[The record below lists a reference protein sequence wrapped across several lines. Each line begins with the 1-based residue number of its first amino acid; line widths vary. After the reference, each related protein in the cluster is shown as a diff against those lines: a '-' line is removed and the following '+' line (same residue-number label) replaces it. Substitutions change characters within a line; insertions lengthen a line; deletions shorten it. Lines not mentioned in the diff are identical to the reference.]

1 MAMHHSDGYV
11 PFWVEVN
18 ERRFDKAERDPGRN
32 FKSTLHPIR
41 VYPRLAQGDDTLANV
56 LGRVSAVSKL
66 FAMTDTVLA
75 EVRDPKFKL
84 ATRLPLTT
92 CVVCT
97 HR

>member
-41 VYPRLAQGDDTLANV
+41 VYPRLAQGDDTLAVVDV
-56 LGRVSAVSKL
+56 LISVPYHHLLHETLDMKTFCNLGVNI
-66 FAMTDTVLA
+66 
-75 EVRDPKFKL
+75 
-84 ATRLPLTT
+84 
-92 CVVCT
+92 
-97 HR
+97 